1 VKLTIVP
8 RNQVIT
14 STSTQLHCK
23 HRNNKVAVSFATL
36 SRKNY
41 YVTISI
47 NGANCSAYTQECQYT
62 LTHKHTYTKTRTHT
76 HTYTHTYTYTRVY
89 IHTQIHA
96 HTHTHLHTH
105 AHNTQ
110 LGIQCQCNSH
120 VFQTMSYLRSDV
132 LSRAGCSDF
141 KVCSLSE
148 SVFFLKLNFRSGT
161 GLLRLHCCLQTE
173 KTSLRSDDRKKPQI
187 PILDRSFSST
197 KTSDLRQVFS
207 VCKNASYRAM
217 DPPWRAVTLV
227 PYPPPPCA

>member
-1 VKLTIVP
+1 VSIHTH
-8 RNQVIT
+8 
-14 STSTQLHCK
+14 TQTHIHK
-23 HRNNKVAVSFATL
+23 DTH
-36 SRKNY
+36 
-41 YVTISI
+41 
-47 NGANCSAYTQECQYT
+47 AYTYIYT
-62 LTHKHTYTKTRTHT
+62 HVHIHTRIHTHTNTRTHT
-76 HTYTHTYTYTRVY
+76 YTPTHT
-89 IHTQIHA
+89 
-96 HTHTHLHTH
+96 HTH

-110 LGIQCQCNSH
+110 LWIQCQCNSH